1 LRGFGVAA
9 APMRYRARMLLDL
22 LCAMVVASRF
32 SAPAEAARTA
42 AIEEGIGLILKMQE
56 GEGVS
61 EWPYE
66 GVYRVRGR
74 IPEGYRVG
82 GTAIVAESLVR
93 MPGYASDAARQ
104 SAVRRAIE
112 FICSR
117 TSEPSL
123 SVDTYSGGYD
133 VRGWGACYAARALL
147 AVRAC
152 GAVPE
157 GMQAR
162 VDEALHWYVDTLQRL
177 EIPGTGGWNYAREPG
192 AETPSRASPFMTAPS
207 LQVLFEARAQGVAV
221 DDRVVTRALDA
232 LERCRTPEGNFA
244 YSASAQTR
252 EPERSMPGATG
263 RMVSGEMV
271 LLLAGRSSPDR
282 VAAAIDAFVAYWQE
296 LERRRAK
303 TGTHVPPYGVA
314 PYYFQFAHWYAAQ
327 AAELLDGA
335 QREESRRKV
344 AALMWATRSGEGTW
358 NDRVFPRSAAFG
370 TATAMMALEA
380 PNLPAPARWSPRRSE
395 GGSR

>member
-1 LRGFGVAA
+1 
-9 APMRYRARMLLDL
+9 MLLDL
-22 LCAMVVASRF
+22 LCGMVVASRF
-32 SAPAEAARTA
+32 SAPAEAARA
-42 AIEEGIGLILKMQE
+42 AAVADGIGLILTMQE
-56 GEGVS
+56 GDGS
-61 EWPYE
+61 AEWPYE

-82 GTAIVAESLVR
+82 GTAIVAEALVR
-93 MPGYASDAARQ
+93 MPGYASDPARHA
-104 SAVRRAIE
+104 AVRRAIE
-112 FICSR
+112 FICAK

-123 SVDTYSGGYD
+123 SIDTYSGGYD

-147 AVRAC
+147 AIRAC

-157 GMQAR
+157 GLDAR
-162 VDEALHWYVDTLQRL
+162 LSESLRWYLDTLQRL
-177 EIPGTGGWNYAREPG
+177 EIPETGGWNYAREPG
-192 AETPSRASPFMTAPS
+192 AETPSRASPFMTAPC
-207 LQVLFEARAQGVAV
+207 LQVLFEARAQGIPV
-221 DDRVVTRALDA
+221 DEGVVTRALDA

-244 YSASAQTR
+244 YSASTQTR

-271 LLLAGRSSPDR
+271 LLLAGRGSQER
-282 VAAAIDAFVAYWQE
+282 VAAAIDAFVAHWQE

-327 AAELLDGA
+327 AAELLEGA
-335 QREESRRKV
+335 RRDECRRKV
-344 AALMWATRSGEGTW
+344 ASLMWATRSSEGTW

-370 TATAMMALEA
+370 TATAMLALEA
-380 PNLPAPARWSPRRSE
+380 PNLPAPARWTAPQAES
-395 GGSR
+395 GSR

>member
-1 LRGFGVAA
+1 
-9 APMRYRARMLLDL
+9 MLLDL
-22 LCAMVVASRF
+22 LCAMVVAARF
-32 SAPAEAARTA
+32 SAPAEAVRAA
-42 AIEEGIGLILKMQE
+42 AIAEGIDVVLKMQE
-56 GEGVS
+56 GDGQC

-82 GTAIVAESLVR
+82 GTAIVAEALVR
-93 MPGYASDAARQ
+93 MPGYSSDQARQ
-104 SAVRRAIE
+104 AAVARALE
-112 FICSR
+112 FICAK

-123 SVDTYSGGYD
+123 SVDTYAGGYD

-147 AVRAC
+147 AARSA

-157 GMQAR
+157 GMQAK
-162 VDEALHWYVDTLQRL
+162 VDGALRWYLDTLQRL

-192 AETPSRASPFMTAPS
+192 AETPSRASPFMTAPC
-207 LQVLFEARAQGVAV
+207 LQVLFEARAQGMPV
-221 DDRVVTRALDA
+221 DEGVVTRGLDA

-244 YSASAQTR
+244 YSASSQTR

-271 LLLAGRSSPDR
+271 LLLAGRGSQER
-282 VAAAIDAFVAYWQE
+282 VADAIDAFVAHWQE

-303 TGTHVPPYGVA
+303 TGTHVPPFGVA
-314 PYYFQFAHWYAAQ
+314 PYYFQFAHWNAAQ
-327 AAELLDGA
+327 AAELLDGPR
-335 QREESRRKV
+335 REECRRKV
-344 AALMWATRSGEGTW
+344 AALMWATRLGGGSW

-370 TATAMMALEA
+370 TATAMLALEA
-380 PNLPAPARWSPRRSE
+380 PNLPAPARWTGVNAGQYTR
-395 GGSR
+395 

>member
-1 LRGFGVAA
+1 MRV
-9 APMRYRARMLLDL
+9 RYRARMLVDL
-22 LCAMVVASRF
+22 LCAMVVAARF
-32 SAPAEAARTA
+32 SAPEAQVRAS
-42 AIEEGIGLILKMQE
+42 AIAQGIDLILRMQE
-56 GEGVS
+56 GDGSS

-82 GTAIVAESLVR
+82 GTAIVAEALVR
-93 MPGYASDAARQ
+93 MPGYAGDLARQ
-104 SAVRRAIE
+104 AAVKRAIE
-112 FICSR
+112 FICAK
-117 TSEPSL
+117 TSEPTL

-147 AVRAC
+147 AIRSC

-157 GMQAR
+157 GMDAR
-162 VDEALHWYVDTLQRL
+162 VGETLRWYIDTLQRL
-177 EIPGTGGWNYAREPG
+177 EIPETGGWNYAREPG
-192 AETPSRASPFMTAPS
+192 AETPSRSSPFMTAPC
-207 LQVLFEARAQGVAV
+207 LQVLFEARAQGMAV
-221 DDRVVTRALDA
+221 DEGVVTRALDA

-244 YSASAQTR
+244 YSASGQTR

-271 LLLAGRSSPDR
+271 LLLAGRGSQER

-327 AAELLDGA
+327 AAELLEGA

-344 AALMWATRSGEGTW
+344 AALMWATRSSEGSW

-370 TATAMMALEA
+370 TATAMLALEA
-380 PNLPAPARWSPRRSE
+380 PHLPPPARWSPPQSAGRER
-395 GGSR
+395 

>member
-1 LRGFGVAA
+1 
-9 APMRYRARMLLDL
+9 MLLDL
-22 LCAMVVASRF
+22 LCGMIVASRF
-32 SAPAEAARTA
+32 SAPAEAARA
-42 AIEEGIGLILKMQE
+42 AAVAEGIGLILTMQE
-56 GEGVS
+56 GDGS
-61 EWPYE
+61 AEWPYE

-82 GTAIVAESLVR
+82 GTAIVAEALVR
-93 MPGYASDAARQ
+93 MPGYASDPARQ
-104 SAVRRAIE
+104 AAVRRAIE
-112 FICSR
+112 FICAK

-123 SVDTYSGGYD
+123 SIDTYSGGYD

-147 AVRAC
+147 AIRAC

-157 GMQAR
+157 GLDAR
-162 VDEALHWYVDTLQRL
+162 LSESLRWYLDTLQRL
-177 EIPGTGGWNYAREPG
+177 EIPETGGWNYAREPG
-192 AETPSRASPFMTAPS
+192 AETPSRASPFMTAPC
-207 LQVLFEARAQGVAV
+207 LQVLFEARAQGIPV
-221 DDRVVTRALDA
+221 DEGVVTRALDA

-244 YSASAQTR
+244 YSASTQTR

-271 LLLAGRSSPDR
+271 LLLAGRGSQER
-282 VAAAIDAFVAYWQE
+282 VAAAIDAFVAHWQE

-327 AAELLDGA
+327 AAELLEGA
-335 QREESRRKV
+335 RRDECRRKV
-344 AALMWATRSGEGTW
+344 ASLMWATRSSEGTW

-370 TATAMMALEA
+370 TATAMLALEA
-380 PNLPAPARWSPRRSE
+380 PNLPAPARWTAPHPES
-395 GGSR
+395 GSR

>member
-1 LRGFGVAA
+1 
-9 APMRYRARMLLDL
+9 MLVDL
-22 LCAMVVASRF
+22 ICAMVVASRF
-32 SAPAEAARTA
+32 SAPAEAVRTA
-42 AIEEGIGLILKMQE
+42 AIEEGIALILEMQE
-56 GEGVS
+56 GDGAS

-82 GTAIVAESLVR
+82 GTAIVAEALVR
-93 MPGYASDAARQ
+93 MPGYASDAGRQ
-104 SAVRRAIE
+104 AAVRRAIE
-112 FICSR
+112 FICAK

-123 SVDTYSGGYD
+123 SVDTYAGGYD

-147 AVRAC
+147 AARAC

-157 GMQAR
+157 GMDAR
-162 VDEALHWYVDTLQRL
+162 VGETLRWYIDTLQRL
-177 EIPGTGGWNYAREPG
+177 EIPETGGWNYAREPG
-192 AETPSRASPFMTAPS
+192 AETPSRASPFMTAPC
-207 LQVLFEARAQGVAV
+207 LQVLFEARAQGIAV
-221 DDRVVTRALDA
+221 DEGVVMRALDA

-252 EPERSMPGATG
+252 EPQRSMPGATG

-271 LLLAGRSSPDR
+271 LLLAGRGSPER
-282 VAAAIDAFVAYWQE
+282 VAASIDAFVAYWQE

-327 AAELLDGA
+327 AAELLEGA
-335 QREESRRKV
+335 QREECRRKV
-344 AALMWATRSGEGTW
+344 AALMWATRSGDGTW

-370 TATAMMALEA
+370 TATAMLALEA
-380 PNLPAPARWSPRRSE
+380 PNMPTPARWSPPDSAD
-395 GGSR
+395 GSREPD

>member
-1 LRGFGVAA
+1 
-9 APMRYRARMLLDL
+9 MDL

-32 SAPAEAARTA
+32 SAPADAARSA
-42 AIEEGIGLILKMQE
+42 AVSQGIGLILAMQD
-56 GEGVS
+56 GEGSS

-82 GTAIVAESLVR
+82 GTAIVAEALVR
-93 MPGYASDAARQ
+93 MPGYESDPARQ
-104 SAVRRAIE
+104 AAVRRAVE

-123 SVDTYSGGYD
+123 AVDTYAGGYD

-147 AVRAC
+147 AIRSC
-152 GAVPE
+152 KAVPP
-157 GMQAR
+157 GMEAR
-162 VDEALHWYVDTLQRL
+162 ADETLRWYLDTLQRL
-177 EIPGTGGWNYAREPG
+177 EIPQTGGWNYAREPG
-192 AETPSRASPFMTAPS
+192 AETPSSASPFMTAPC
-207 LQVLFEARAQGVAV
+207 LHALFEARVQGFAV
-221 DDRVVTRALDA
+221 DEGVVARALDA

-252 EPERSMPGATG
+252 EPQRSMPGATG

-271 LLLAGRSSPDR
+271 LLLAGRGSQER
-282 VAAAIDAFVAYWQE
+282 VAAAIDAFVAHWQE

-314 PYYFQFAHWYAAQ
+314 PYYVQFAHWYAAQ
-327 AAELLDGA
+327 AAELLEGA
-335 QREESRRKV
+335 RRDECRRKV
-344 AALMWATRSGEGTW
+344 AALMWATRSCEGTW
-358 NDRVFPRSAAFG
+358 NDRVFARSAAFG

-380 PNLPAPARWSPRRSE
+380 PNFPAPARWTGTQPD
-395 GGSR
+395 GTSR

>member
-1 LRGFGVAA
+1 
-9 APMRYRARMLLDL
+9 MLIDL
-22 LCAMVVASRF
+22 LCAMVVTARF
-32 SAPAEAARTA
+32 SAPAEEARAA
-42 AIEEGIGLILKMQE
+42 AIAQGIELILGMQE
-56 GEGVS
+56 GEGS
-61 EWPYE
+61 AEWPYE

-93 MPGYASDAARQ
+93 MPGYDDDPARQ
-104 SAVRRAIE
+104 AAVRRAIE
-112 FICSR
+112 FICAK
-117 TSEPSL
+117 TAEPSL
-123 SVDTYSGGYD
+123 SVDTYTGGYD

-147 AVRAC
+147 AVRAA
-152 GAVPE
+152 GAVPP
-157 GMQAR
+157 GL
-162 VDEALHWYVDTLQRL
+162 EATVEQSLRWYVSALQRL

-192 AETPSRASPFMTAPS
+192 AETPSRASPFMTAPC
-207 LQVLFEARAQGVAV
+207 LQVLFEARSQGLAV
-221 DDRVVTRALDA
+221 DEGVVARALDA

-252 EPERSMPGATG
+252 EPFRSMPGATG

-271 LLLAGRSSPDR
+271 LLLAGRGSQER
-282 VAAAIDAFVAYWQE
+282 VAAAIDAFVAHWQE

-327 AAELLDGA
+327 AAELLEGA
-335 QREESRRKV
+335 RREECRRKV
-344 AALMWATRSGEGTW
+344 ASLMWATRTGNGAW

-380 PNLPAPARWSPRRSE
+380 PNLPAPARWAGASAAD
-395 GGSR
+395 

>member
-1 LRGFGVAA
+1 
-9 APMRYRARMLLDL
+9 MLIDL
-22 LCAMVVASRF
+22 MCAMVVAARF
-32 SAPAEAARTA
+32 AMPAEEARAA
-42 AIEEGIGLILKMQE
+42 AIGQGIELILAMQE
-56 GEGVS
+56 GEGTA

-93 MPGYASDAARQ
+93 MPGYATDTARQ
-104 SAVRRAIE
+104 AAVRRALD
-112 FICSR
+112 FICAR
-117 TSEPSL
+117 TAEPSL
-123 SVDTYSGGYD
+123 SVDTYAGGYD

-147 AVRAC
+147 AVRAA

-157 GMQAR
+157 GMDATLDR
-162 VDEALHWYVDTLQRL
+162 SLRWYLNAIERL

-192 AETPSRASPFMTAPS
+192 AETPSRASPFMTAPC
-207 LQVLFEARAQGVAV
+207 LQVLFEARAQGFAV
-221 DDRVVTRALDA
+221 DGGVVARALDA
-232 LERCRTPEGNFA
+232 LERCRTSEGNFA
-244 YSASAQTR
+244 YSASAQSG
-252 EPERSMPGATG
+252 EPSRTMPGATG

-271 LLLAGRSSPDR
+271 LLLAGRGSQER

-327 AAELLDGA
+327 AAELLEGER
-335 QREESRRKV
+335 REECRRKV
-344 AALMWATRSGEGTW
+344 AALMWATRTGTGVW

-370 TATAMMALEA
+370 TATAMLALEA
-380 PNLPAPARWSPRRSE
+380 PSLPSPARWT
-395 GGSR
+395 GAATGD

>member
-1 LRGFGVAA
+1 MRV
-9 APMRYRARMLLDL
+9 RYRARMLLEL
-22 LCAMVVASRF
+22 LCAMVVAARF
-32 SAPAEAARTA
+32 AVPADDVRAA
-42 AIEEGIGLILKMQE
+42 AIAQGIELILAMQE
-56 GEGVS
+56 GEGTA

-93 MPGYASDAARQ
+93 MPGYTEDAARQ
-104 SAVRRAIE
+104 AAVRRAIE
-112 FICSR
+112 FICAR

-123 SVDTYSGGYD
+123 SVDTYEGGYD

-147 AVRAC
+147 AVRAA

-157 GMQAR
+157 GMGAT
-162 VDEALHWYVDTLQRL
+162 VDTSLRWYLDAVQRL

-192 AETPSRASPFMTAPS
+192 AETPSRASPFMTAPC
-207 LQVLFEARAQGVAV
+207 LQVLFEARAQGFPV
-221 DDRVVTRALDA
+221 DEAVVTRALDA

-252 EPERSMPGATG
+252 EPSRTMPGATG

-271 LLLAGRSSPDR
+271 LMLAGRGSPER
-282 VAAAIDAFVAYWQE
+282 VAASIDAFVAYWQE

-327 AAELLDGA
+327 AAELLEGER
-335 QREESRRKV
+335 REECRRKV
-344 AALMWATRSGEGTW
+344 AALMWATRSGAGAW

-370 TATAMMALEA
+370 TATAMLALEA
-380 PNLPAPARWSPRRSE
+380 PHLPAPARWT
-395 GGSR
+395 GSQPVDQSR

>member
-1 LRGFGVAA
+1 MAV
-9 APMRYRARMLLDL
+9 APMGYRARMLLDL

-32 SAPAEAARTA
+32 AVPADDARAA
-42 AIEEGIGLILKMQE
+42 AISEGIGLILGMQE
-56 GEGVS
+56 GDGSS

-93 MPGYASDAARQ
+93 MPGYAGDPARQ
-104 SAVRRAIE
+104 DAVRRAIE
-112 FICSR
+112 FICAK
-117 TSEPSL
+117 TAEPSL

-152 GAVPE
+152 GAVPA
-157 GMQAR
+157 GMDAR
-162 VDEALHWYVDTLQRL
+162 VDESLRWYVDTLQRL

-192 AETPSRASPFMTAPS
+192 AETPSRASPFMTAPC
-207 LQVLFEARAQGVAV
+207 LQVLFEARAQGLPV
-221 DDRVVTRALDA
+221 DADVVTRALDA

-244 YSASAQTR
+244 YSASTQTR
-252 EPERSMPGATG
+252 EPQRSMPGATG

-271 LLLAGRSSPDR
+271 LLLAGRGSQER

-327 AAELLDGA
+327 AAELLEGA
-335 QREESRRKV
+335 RREECRQKV
-344 AALMWATRSGEGTW
+344 AALTWATRSGEGTW

-370 TATAMMALEA
+370 TATAMLALEA
-380 PNLPAPARWSPRRSE
+380 PRLPAPARWSEPDSGDRSRE
-395 GGSR
+395 PN

>member
-1 LRGFGVAA
+1 
-9 APMRYRARMLLDL
+9 MLLDL

-32 SAPAEAARTA
+32 SAPAEAARAA

-56 GEGVS
+56 GDGSS

-82 GTAIVAESLVR
+82 GTAIVAEALVR
-93 MPGYASDAARQ
+93 MPGYSGDAARQ
-104 SAVRRAIE
+104 AAVKRAIE
-112 FICSR
+112 FICAK

-123 SVDTYSGGYD
+123 SIDTYSGGYD

-147 AVRAC
+147 AARAC
-152 GAVPE
+152 GAVPQ
-157 GMQAR
+157 GMDAR
-162 VDEALHWYVDTLQRL
+162 VEQTLRWYIDTLQRL
-177 EIPGTGGWNYAREPG
+177 EIPETGGWNYAREPG
-192 AETPSRASPFMTAPS
+192 AETPSRASPFMTAPC
-207 LQVLFEARAQGVAV
+207 LQVLFEARAQGIAV
-221 DDRVVTRALDA
+221 DQGVVMRALDA

-271 LLLAGRSSPDR
+271 LMLAGRGSPER
-282 VAAAIDAFVAYWQE
+282 VAAAIDAFVAHWQE

-327 AAELLDGA
+327 AAELLGGA
-335 QREESRRKV
+335 EREECRRKV

-370 TATAMMALEA
+370 TATAMLALEA
-380 PNLPAPARWSPRRSE
+380 PNLPTPARWSPPESAD
-395 GGSR
+395 GSR